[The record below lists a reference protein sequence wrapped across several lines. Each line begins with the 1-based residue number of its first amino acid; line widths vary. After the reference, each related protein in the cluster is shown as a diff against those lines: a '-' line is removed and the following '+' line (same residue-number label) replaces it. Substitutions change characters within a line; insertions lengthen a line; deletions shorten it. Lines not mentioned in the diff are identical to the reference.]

1 MIYNNIYNGIYIIFR
16 EEFSLYLVSEG
27 SNRRNERTSE
37 TEIGEFDVSIFVNK
51 QVLWFKISVHYSVS
65 MAVCSSLQ
73 NLIGEAFY
81 FVRWEW
87 AAYLSHVLL

>member
-1 MIYNNIYNGIYIIFR
+1 
-16 EEFSLYLVSEG
+16 VSVGFHWETE
-27 SNRRNERTSE
+27 STSE

-51 QVLWFKISVHYSVS
+51 QVLWFKISVHYSVR

-81 FVRWEW
+81 FMRWEW
-87 AAYLSHVLL
+87 AAYLSHVLLQVVLAVLKY